1 MLVSFN
7 YDFLFVHIPKTGG
20 TSVRNALAPFAT
32 EPLNHWHNRELK
44 RLGVN
49 TNVLLGNFQSYRYRK
64 HALISTAQRCIPQDV
79 FAGMFKFTFVRN
91 PWDLLVSNYSY
102 ILNRTNHKRYRR
114 VSKLT
119 FPEFIEFAAVKR
131 IGFQK
136 QAISDASGNLL
147 VDQVGFFENLKSD
160 FEEITDRLTIVAEL
174 PHLNQVPRAEYRDFY
189 IAKTRDRV
197 AEIYQ
202 DDIEAFEYEF
212 HPRRFLTNV
221 SSQRAA
227 NARLVEGEVC
237 SDQRQILPL
246 Y

>member
-1 MLVSFN
+1 MLVSFH

-64 HALISTAQRCIPQDV
+64 HAKISTAQRCIPQDV
-79 FAGMFKFTFVRN
+79 FAGMFKFSFVRN
-91 PWDLLVSNYSY
+91 PWDLLVSNYSF
-102 ILNRTNHKRYRR
+102 IRSHPNHKRHGR

-119 FPEFIEFAAVKR
+119 FPEFIEFAAFKR

-136 QAISDASGNLL
+136 RAISDAYGNLL
-147 VDQVGFFENLKSD
+147 VDKVGFFENLNSD
-160 FEEITDRLTIVAEL
+160 FEEITDRLSIVSEL
-174 PHLNQVPRAEYRDFY
+174 PHLNQVPRADYRDFY
-189 IAKTRDRV
+189 TTETRRKV
-197 AEIYQ
+197 AEIYRE
-202 DDIEAFEYEF
+202 DIEVFEYEF
-212 HPRRFLTNV
+212 HPRRV
-221 SSQRAA
+221 RPAEISKRATYG
-227 NARLVEGEVC
+227 RLVEEAMC
-237 SDQRQILPL
+237 RDQPQIIPL